1 MMEARMKE
9 ALCRT
14 KKHLVRHLE
23 DLNDE
28 IDQDDG
34 RIKDHMVV
42 DGLKDCVKTLVRI
55 KELMGG
61 AESESQDGTTDDSES
76 TEPERTSAVSALR

>member
-1 MMEARMKE
+1 MTEERMMV
-9 ALCRT
+9 ALERT
-14 KKHLVRHLE
+14 RKHLVRHLE

-42 DGLKDCVKTLVRI
+42 DGLKDCAKTLRCI
-55 KELMGG
+55 GELMGWTG
-61 AESESQDGTTDDSES
+61 KSDGTTDDSET
-76 TEPERTSAVSALR
+76 TERMSAVSALR

>member
-1 MMEARMKE
+1 MMDARMKE

-28 IDQDDG
+28 IDQADG
-34 RIKDHMVV
+34 RIKDHMVL
-42 DGLKDCVKTLVRI
+42 DGLKDCAKTLRCI
-55 KELMGG
+55 GELMSEG
-61 AESESQDGTTDDSES
+61 ESENQDGTTDDSET
-76 TEPERTSAVSALR
+76 TERRSAVSALR

>member
-1 MMEARMKE
+1 MMDARMKE

-28 IDQDDG
+28 IEQADG

-61 AESESQDGTTDDSES
+61 AESESQDGTTDDSET
-76 TEPERTSAVSALR
+76 TERRSAVSALR

>member
-1 MMEARMKE
+1 MMDARMKE

-28 IDQDDG
+28 IDQADG

-42 DGLKDCVKTLVRI
+42 DGLKDCAKTLRCI
-55 KELMGG
+55 KELLPEG
-61 AESESQDGTTDDSES
+61 ESENQDGTTEDSGSQE
-76 TEPERTSAVSALR
+76 TERRSAVSALR

>member
-1 MMEARMKE
+1 MMDARMKE

-28 IDQDDG
+28 IDQADG
-34 RIKDHMVV
+34 RIKDHMVL
-42 DGLKDCVKTLVRI
+42 DGLKDCVKTLCRI

-61 AESESQDGTTDDSES
+61 AESENQDGTTDDSGSQE
-76 TEPERTSAVSALR
+76 TERRSAVSALR

>member
-1 MMEARMKE
+1 MMDARMKE
-9 ALCRT
+9 ALERT

-28 IDQDDG
+28 IDQADG
-34 RIKDHMVV
+34 RIKDHMVL
-42 DGLKDCVKTLVRI
+42 DGLKDCVKTLCRI

-61 AESESQDGTTDDSES
+61 AESENQDSTTDDSET
-76 TEPERTSAVSALR
+76 TERMSAVSALR

>member
-1 MMEARMKE
+1 MMDAHMKE

-28 IDQDDG
+28 IDRDDG

-42 DGLKDCVKTLVRI
+42 DGLKDCVKTLCRI
-55 KELMGG
+55 KELLGG
-61 AESESQDGTTDDSES
+61 AESETQDGTTEDSES
-76 TEPERTSAVSALR
+76 SEPERPSAVSALR

>member
-1 MMEARMKE
+1 MSEERMMEALK
-9 ALCRT
+9 RT

-28 IDQDDG
+28 IDQADG
-34 RIKDHMVV
+34 RIKDHMVL
-42 DGLKDCVKTLVRI
+42 DGLKDCAKTLRCI

-61 AESESQDGTTDDSES
+61 ESGKSDGTMEDSES
-76 TEPERTSAVSALR
+76 AETERTSAVSALR